1 MSKTEQQEGMST
13 WRKSTYSINNGA
25 CTEVA
30 AIPGAV
36 LVRDSVSQSGIQL
49 SFLSGAWQTF
59 IAHLKAV

>member
-1 MSKTEQQEGMST
+1 MSKTEQQEGMPT
-13 WRKSTYSINNGA
+13 WRKSTYSIHNGA

-49 SFLSGAWQTF
+49 SFLSGTWRTF
-59 IAHLKAV
+59 IAHLKAA